1 MLRFIAD
8 AMLGKLARWLRI
20 IGYDTEYL
28 PSAGDEELISAAEA
42 GGRLLLTRDGELFR
56 RAARRGVPALLIKSN
71 TLIGELSEI
80 ARTLGLSISD
90 QTRCP
95 ICNGLLVEA
104 SGDPGVPAKGMV
116 WECPKC
122 RKFYWHGT
130 HWLKISETLE
140 ASGLR

>member
-1 MLRFIAD
+1 MRFVAD

-28 PSAGDEELISAAEA
+28 PSAGDDELISAAEG
-42 GGRLLLTRDGELFR
+42 GGRLLLTRDNELFR
-56 RAARRGVPALLIKSN
+56 RAVRRGVPAILIKS
-71 TLIGELSEI
+71 TTIVEELSEI
-80 ARTLGLSISD
+80 ARTLGLRLSD

-95 ICNGLLVEA
+95 LCNELLVE
-104 SGDPGVPAKGMV
+104 GEDDPGMPARGKV
-116 WECPKC
+116 WVCPRC
-122 RKFYWHGT
+122 RKFYWHGS

>member
-1 MLRFIAD
+1 MRFVAD

-28 PSAGDEELISAAEA
+28 PSAGDDELISAAEG

-56 RAARRGVPALLIKSN
+56 RAVRRGVPAILIKS
-71 TLIGELSEI
+71 TAIVEELSEI
-80 ARTLGLSISD
+80 TRTLGLRLSGE
-90 QTRCP
+90 TRCP
-95 ICNGLLVEA
+95 LCNELLVEG
-104 SGDPGVPAKGMV
+104 GDGPDVPARGKV
-116 WECPKC
+116 WECPRC

-130 HWLKISETLE
+130 HWLKINETLE

>member
-1 MLRFIAD
+1 MRFVAD

-28 PSAGDEELISAAEA
+28 PTAGDDELINAAEA
-42 GGRLLLTRDGELFR
+42 GGRLLLTRDSELFR
-56 RAARRGVPALLIKSN
+56 RAARRGVAAILIKS
-71 TLIGELSEI
+71 TTIVEELSEI
-80 ARTLGLSISD
+80 TRTLGLRLSD
-90 QTRCP
+90 KTRCP
-95 ICNGLLVEA
+95 ICNELLVEG
-104 SGDPGVPAKGMV
+104 GDGPSVPARGKV
-116 WECPKC
+116 WECPRC

>member
-1 MLRFIAD
+1 LRFVAD

-28 PSAGDEELISAAEA
+28 PSAGDDELISAAEG

-56 RAARRGVPALLIKSN
+56 RAVRRGVPAILIKS
-71 TLIGELSEI
+71 TAIVEELSEI
-80 ARTLGLSISD
+80 TRTLGLRLSGE
-90 QTRCP
+90 TRCP
-95 ICNGLLVEA
+95 LCNELLVEG
-104 SGDPGVPAKGMV
+104 GDGPDVPARGKV
-116 WECPKC
+116 WECPRC

-130 HWLKISETLE
+130 HWLKINETLE

>member
-1 MLRFIAD
+1 MRFVAD

-28 PSAGDEELISAAEA
+28 PSAGDDDLISAAED
-42 GGRLLLTRDGELFR
+42 GGRLLLTRDSELFR
-56 RAARRGVPALLIKSN
+56 RAVRRGVPAILIKS
-71 TLIGELSEI
+71 TTIAEELSEI
-80 ARTLGLSISD
+80 TRSLGLKLSD

-95 ICNGLLVEA
+95 LCNELLVE
-104 SGDPGVPAKGMV
+104 GGGGEGLPVRGRV
-116 WECPKC
+116 WECPRC